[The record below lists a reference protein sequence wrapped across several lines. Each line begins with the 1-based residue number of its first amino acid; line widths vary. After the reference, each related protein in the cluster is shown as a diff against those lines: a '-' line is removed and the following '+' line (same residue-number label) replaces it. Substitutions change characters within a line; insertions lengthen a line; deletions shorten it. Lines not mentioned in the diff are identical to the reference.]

1 MWQKMALTTAV
12 ALSIGGC
19 ASGAG
24 GTASQTSVPTPVV
37 TTQSGQPSI
46 FGASASDYTLVS
58 INGHALPYATPA
70 KSDAALKPMEVVSGT
85 LDLAANGEFSI
96 STKYRDSTAPG
107 GHDIDNKFS
116 GSCTPEGHGYH
127 MFWDGGGDSQLEIRG
142 DSVTVDDGGVHSQY
156 VKQH

>member
-1 MWQKMALTTAV
+1 MWHKMALTTAV
-12 ALSIGGC
+12 ALSVAGC

-24 GTASQTSVPTPVV
+24 GTASQASAPAPAVTP
-37 TTQSGQPSI
+37 QSGQSSI

-58 INGHALPYATPA
+58 INGHALPYAAPA
-70 KSDAALKPMEVVSGT
+70 KGDASLQSMEVVSGT

-96 STKYRDSTAPG
+96 STRYRDATAPG
-107 GHDIDNKFS
+107 GHDVDNKFS

-127 MFWDGGGDSQLEIRG
+127 MFWDGGGDSQLEISG
-142 DSVTVDDGGVHSQY
+142 DSVTVDDGGVHSRY